1 LMLAV
6 LSLLLLLSGAIWA
19 KDNDPEKFLAPPR
32 VTNFTEQTLAWAIKS
47 HKRGNLADAVY
58 IQRGLA
64 RYYAELGD
72 THKASICE
80 ERAKASE
87 AALKPK
93 EQMRGPSSPDH
104 AV

>member
-1 LMLAV
+1 MLAV

-19 KDNDPEKFLAPPR
+19 RDNDPENFLAPRGSRILRSKRSHGPSSR
-32 VTNFTEQTLAWAIKS
+32 INEAIW
-47 HKRGNLADAVY
+47 RAVY

-64 RYYAELGD
+64 RYYAES
-72 THKASICE
+72 HKASICE